1 MFSGFAVYVG
11 ARIVMMLRDSA
22 KQPEDN
28 GLWIVF
34 SENADFDDE
43 GIRQSFPSLRPIG
56 LLGGKIAHWKL
67 IPAESPTFEQEAL
80 QACEFL
86 LKRDGRFGRI
96 PESRRKRASKP
107 PRH

>member
-28 GLWIVF
+28 GLWLVF
-34 SENADFDDE
+34 SESAHWQDE
-43 GIRQSFPSLRPIG
+43 AIRQSFPSLRPIG
-56 LLGGKIAHWKL
+56 ILRGKISHWRL
-67 IPAESPTFEQEAL
+67 IPADSPTFEQEAL
-80 QACEFL
+80 LACEFL
-86 LKRDGRFGRI
+86 LRRDGRFGRI